1 MSTASLLLSLYQC
14 KAWANRELF
23 VQIDKIDPQTQQ
35 KERHA
40 VIRLMN
46 HIYVVDQIFAAHLQG
61 KAHGFT
67 GVNTPETPELA
78 ILQASVSEL
87 DAWFLQLIS
96 ELDSAALAEK
106 ISFTF
111 TDGLAGCMSREEM
124 LLHVAMHGSYHRG
137 GVGKMLMQLPIT
149 PPRELY
155 TTFLHQ
161 QEPER
166 RLSSSGLSS
175 SI

>member
-1 MSTASLLLSLYQC
+1 MSTTSLLLSLYQC

-23 VQIDKIDPQTQQ
+23 AQIEKIDLHSQE

-46 HIYVVDQIFAAHLQG
+46 HIYVVDQIFAAHLSG
-61 KAHGFT
+61 KTHSFT

-78 ILQASVSEL
+78 SLQAGVTALDQWYVQLVQGLDDSV
-87 DAWFLQLIS
+87 
-96 ELDSAALAEK
+96 LAEK

-155 TTFLHQ
+155 TSFLHQ
-161 QEPER
+161 QQPER
-166 RLSSSGLSS
+166 RLTSGNVDKA
-175 SI
+175 

>member
-23 VQIDKIDPQTQQ
+23 AQIDKIDPHTQE

-61 KAHGFT
+61 KAHSFT

-78 ILQASVSEL
+78 TLQAGVSEL

-96 ELDSAALAEK
+96 ELDGEHGSDALAEK

-137 GVGKMLMQLPIT
+137 GVGKMLMQLPLT

-155 TTFLHQ
+155 TAFLHQ
-161 QEPER
+161 QDPSR
-166 RLSSSGLSS
+166 RLKSSH
-175 SI
+175 